1 MEKANLSIHNAVL
14 EPLRPRKLRILEN
27 LNNSYYLLVQT
38 EHEIWSQKVKIFG
51 GTCPNIEHL

>member
-1 MEKANLSIHNAVL
+1 MEKANLSIHNAAL

-38 EHEIWSQKVKIFG
+38 EHEI
-51 GTCPNIEHL
+51 